1 LKGEKARFKD
11 DLDEVL
17 IKTMDTGTIPEYFKD
32 KVASEEHDFHLTVT
46 KKERDRLAKICS
58 KRYCDKLPKNQ
69 VAVCKDMHYGVGME
83 VKCTNN
89 INIPRG
95 GEVKNKR
102 VYRITHVDGD
112 GLIKMVDVDRDLP
125 YWVEVH
131 QLYNNFI
138 GNFASTI
145 DGIQGAKIEKSFSI
159 WEMNHKMF
167 NLNRLN
173 SAMGR
178 SIRKDLIHFSNPS
191 SEIRYK
197 WQVYPLNV
205 TAKSKPMNTDER
217 YKHTNF
223 YLVSFELEGIRY
235 YYRGHTVNSAS
246 WRLNEH
252 FTSATQ
258 NPSSK
263 FHRKLALSAFD
274 KVTIQITETGSF
286 SCRAGAEMHEM
297 HLLEQDLKK
306 YNMLNI
312 RHRKKEVK
320 EIQVCDTKQISK
332 EDFKKYQE
340 IIKKLH

>member
-1 LKGEKARFKD
+1 
-11 DLDEVL
+11 
-17 IKTMDTGTIPEYFKD
+17 
-32 KVASEEHDFHLTVT
+32 
-46 KKERDRLAKICS
+46 
-58 KRYCDKLPKNQ
+58 
-69 VAVCKDMHYGVGME
+69 
-83 VKCTNN
+83 
-89 INIPRG
+89 
-95 GEVKNKR
+95 
-102 VYRITHVDGD
+102 
-112 GLIKMVDVDRDLP
+112 
-125 YWVEVH
+125 
-131 QLYNNFI
+131 
-138 GNFASTI
+138 
-145 DGIQGAKIEKSFSI
+145 
-159 WEMNHKMF
+159 MF

-178 SIRKDLIHFSNPS
+178 SIRKDFIHFSNPS
-191 SEIRYK
+191 SEIQYG
-197 WQVYPLNV
+197 WQVYPDNKTV
-205 TAKSKPMNTDER
+205 KSKPTNTDER

-263 FHRKLALSAFD
+263 FHRKLALTSFD

-286 SCRAGAEMHEM
+286 SCRSGAEMHEM

-332 EDFKKYQE
+332 EDFKKITDGKPIEVHVANNERLQRLQLRYTVNGKRQCREVGYARCGLEEGMKRAETMKRE
-340 IIKKLH
+340 IESMMSE